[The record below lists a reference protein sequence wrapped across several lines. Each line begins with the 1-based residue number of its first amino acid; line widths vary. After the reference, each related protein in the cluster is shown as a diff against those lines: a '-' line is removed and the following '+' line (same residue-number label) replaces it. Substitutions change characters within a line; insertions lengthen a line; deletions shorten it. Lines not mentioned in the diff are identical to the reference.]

1 MNGRS
6 LHINV
11 KQNISPEN
19 MVRIPPKKNR
29 TSSVS
34 AMDFKDKKASRKFQE
49 ETIKRLLA
57 QGKSNQTI
65 SDILREELG
74 DNIGYG
80 KTAVGEIV
88 REIKAS
94 KEPLEFEPNSGDPY
108 GVTDLVEKAISPF
121 VDELKSY
128 SKVYIDRLNLI
139 KKNVFE
145 EPIDQRLSE
154 TECNYAR
161 LLKNNFGD
169 DVDLYPQLAII
180 HEYAK
185 REEEYRDT
193 DDLDLLMAL
202 EPWNDNGD
210 LLWDATKKDKTLI
223 PLAR

>member
-185 REEEYRDT
+185 RE
-193 DDLDLLMAL
+193 
-202 EPWNDNGD
+202 
-210 LLWDATKKDKTLI
+210 
-223 PLAR
+223 